1 MSISDITA
9 TIGVSLLL
17 LAFILNSRKMITSEN
32 LSYPILNIVGAGLC
46 GYSAFLINFYPF
58 VVLETVWVVVAIV
71 SLFKIVSRGTPR
83 AL

>member
-1 MSISDITA
+1 MSTSDITA

-17 LAFILNSRKMITSEN
+17 IAFILNSRKIIATESIG
-32 LSYPILNIVGAGLC
+32 YAVLNIIGAGLC
-46 GYSAFLINFYPF
+46 GYSAYLISFYPF
-58 VVLETVWVVVAIV
+58 VVLETVWVVIALV